1 MTSNRPMIKVQ
12 RVDNESSGAG
22 MQFSTNY
29 KLDEQ
34 DSDEEEADQ
43 PVQIAKQVVASAR
56 ARIKIETAG

>member
-12 RVDNESSGAG
+12 RVNNESSGDG

-34 DSDEEEADQ
+34 YSDEEEADQ

>member
-1 MTSNRPMIKVQ
+1 MIKVQ